1 MKANEFVKKFRI
13 EEAKEFLNA
22 PHWSI
27 DQLMMLQSGLR
38 CDELQ
43 RLVESHELIKKFH
56 GVEKAKYELKLIEEG
71 SIFRCCVAIT
81 AEMLRQA
88 IADVEACQ

>member
-1 MKANEFVKKFRI
+1 MKANEYIKENGLAEARKLLEMGRGFVKLSDDGGFHTDDLK
-13 EEAKEFLNA
+13 
-22 PHWSI
+22 
-27 DQLMMLQSGLR
+27 
-38 CDELQ
+38 